1 MKVSMTGRIQEMSDG
16 WGVIVTDVQGDFT
29 VWKDGS
35 LAVPGSDS
43 DYVRSVETATRQLKE
58 LGMPIFGTQD
68 WHPANHIS
76 FFTTHPGKRPFDVI
90 DVNGRSQILWPPH
103 CVQGTEKAR
112 ILIDNNLFLAVV
124 RKAQDPLV
132 ESYSAFHDDGGVKT
146 EMDGILR
153 LNNVRNLAIYGI
165 ATDFC
170 VRATA
175 LDGVYAGYRVTVIE
189 ELCRGV
195 AADTTAS
202 ALQEMIG
209 EGVRIVTRAGD
220 LIAELRGS

>member
-1 MKVSMTGRIQEMSDG
+1 MIDG

-29 VWKDGS
+29 VWKEGS
-35 LAVPGSDS
+35 LAVPGSDA
-43 DYVRSVETATRQLKE
+43 DYVRAVETMTRELKE
-58 LGMPIFGTQD
+58 LGLRIFGTQD

-76 FFTTHPGKRPFDVI
+76 FFTSHPGKQPLDVI

-112 ILIDNNLFLAVV
+112 ILIDNDLFLAVV
-124 RKAQDPLV
+124 RKAQNPLI
-132 ESYSAFHDDGGVKT
+132 ESYSAFHDDDGAKT
-146 EMDGILR
+146 EMDAILR
-153 LNNVRNLAIYGI
+153 LNNVKNLAIYGL

-170 VRATA
+170 VKATA
-175 LDGVYAGYRVTVIE
+175 LDGVRAGYRVTVVE

-202 ALQEMIG
+202 ALQEMTG
-209 EGVRIVTRAGD
+209 AGVRIVARAHN
-220 LIAELRGS
+220 LIAELRKG